1 MKGKIFLLLIATLFI
16 GMAINIPTEED
27 RRIITQE
34 KLDEFEEN
42 VVIKDNDY
50 VNIVNSID
58 PTPFNKA
65 GKKVERLI
73 DKGFDFCFG
82 IIKGMIDND
91 EQ

>member
-16 GMAINIPTEED
+16 GMAINIPTEDEKK
-27 RRIITQE
+27 IITQE

-42 VVIKDNDY
+42 VIIKDNDY

-58 PTPFNKA
+58 PTPFNNV
-65 GKKVERLI
+65 GKKVEGLI
-73 DKGFDFCFG
+73 DKGFDLCFG
-82 IIKGMIDND
+82 ILKGMIEND